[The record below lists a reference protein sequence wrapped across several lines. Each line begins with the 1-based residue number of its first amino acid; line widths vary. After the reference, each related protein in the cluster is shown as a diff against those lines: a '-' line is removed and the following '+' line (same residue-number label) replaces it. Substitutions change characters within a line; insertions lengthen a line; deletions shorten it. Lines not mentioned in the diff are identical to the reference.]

1 MQSVVEKFIPGKVYS
16 SYGGYTHLIQ
26 LHNSLKDISNHKIF
40 LNFSECTWF
49 EANLTA
55 ILAAITDSANKRGNT
70 IQPIN
75 LSSKIKDVFQRNHF
89 LRSFGYGKIIDENKT
104 IIILEKFHPRE
115 DSRFAQYIRNELLNK
130 RDFPKLSRMAAK
142 KINESIFELFENART
157 HGQCE
162 YIYACG
168 QYYPQ
173 NRPPRIDFTIV
184 DMGKTIKT
192 NVNQF
197 LKKDMQGDE
206 AIEWALEYGHTTK
219 TGNISGG
226 LGLDL
231 ILEFIKLNKGKF
243 QIVSADG
250 FWQYSKY
257 RITKNSFDV
266 PFPGTIANL
275 EFNLDD
281 KDYYRLME
289 EISQDNIF

>member
-16 SYGGYTHLIQ
+16 SYGGYKHLIN
-26 LHNSLKDISNHKIF
+26 LHYSLKDISNHTIV
-40 LNFSECTWF
+40 LNFSECIWF

-55 ILAAITDSANKRGNT
+55 ILAAITDSAKKRGNT
-70 IQPIN
+70 IKPTN
-75 LSSKIKDVFQRNHF
+75 LSSKIKDVFQRNQF

-104 IIILEKFHPRE
+104 IITLEKFDPRE
-115 DSRFAQYIRNELLNK
+115 DSRFVQYIRNELLNK

-142 KINESIFELFENART
+142 KINESIFEVFENART

-184 DMGKTIKT
+184 DMGKSIKT

-197 LKKDMQGDE
+197 LKKDMQGYE
-206 AIEWALEYGHTTK
+206 TIEWAIEYGHTTK

-257 RITKNSFDV
+257 HINKSLYDF
-266 PFPGTIANL
+266 PFPGTIVNL

-281 KDYYRLME
+281 RDYYRLKE